1 MTTGA
6 DLDLPNS
13 KTGIGFQYA
22 LVGTSEPDHRTRED
36 YLSLGTSYWFED
48 VVAISVR
55 ASVFAQQ
62 ISGEA
67 MTTGS
72 RSVFVTARLILD
84 AK

>member
-22 LVGTSEPDHRTRED
+22 LVGTSEPDHRTREH

-48 VVAISVR
+48 VVAIGVR